1 MSLMFATLAIN
12 TSEAQNLRFHRK
24 DTSNQFKTAPR
35 YTGLELKVAYGS
47 HVPSGIKSITE
58 DTLKS
63 IYMINHKSLLIID
76 SLGVYNVKRFNPNYV
91 LLRDSPKVNLNRLID
106 SINPQL
112 VIADGSNY
120 KSYISRWE
128 ATCEKR
134 KLPFYQTGKK
144 GAFIID
150 YTKIK

>member
-1 MSLMFATLAIN
+1 MKSNTDEFIVFHKSRHSIIGAKNNSELYVSHNLDSLTN
-12 TSEAQNLRFHRK
+12 N
-24 DTSNQFKTAPR
+24 
-35 YTGLELKVAYGS
+35 YTIRNYIVGN
-47 HVPSGIKSITE
+47 GIKSVTE

-91 LLRDSPKVNLNRLID
+91 LLRGSPKVNLNRLID

-112 VIADGSNY
+112 IIADGSNY

-128 ATCEKR
+128 ATCEKI